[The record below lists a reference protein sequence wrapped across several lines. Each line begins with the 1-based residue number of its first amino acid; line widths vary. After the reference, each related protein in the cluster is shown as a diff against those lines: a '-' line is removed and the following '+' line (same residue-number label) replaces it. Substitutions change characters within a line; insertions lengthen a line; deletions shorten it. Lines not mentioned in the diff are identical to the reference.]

1 MDVYVMRKGTRQSA
15 GIHAVLVLRTLDE
28 ALAADASTAVPADD
42 ARVDNVRTDERPET
56 GIA

>member
-15 GIHAVLVLRTLDE
+15 GVHAVLVLRTLDE
-28 ALAADASTAVPADD
+28 AFADAGRAAAPADD
-42 ARVDNVRTDERPET
+42 AHVDNVHRDEKPET